1 MAADMLRCRCCP
13 GLLDLTPHGLL
24 HMNQTSLGPLGLD
37 KMLVDDLG
45 EVTITNDGATILQ
58 QLDVQVCTETA
69 PYLLA
74 SAPCAALLAPRS
86 HAAPRLQHPAAK
98 VLVELADLQD
108 REVGDGTT
116 SVVILAAELL
126 KHGNELVKNKVHPTS
141 VIQGFRLAMRQAC
154 KYISEEMAITTESLG
169 KEALMNAARTSMSS
183 KIIGSQAQFFSEMV
197 VDAMNEVKVVGRKGA
212 KYPLK
217 SVGIVKGNGMSSSDS
232 YLVNGLAVKIA
243 RATPMMVRQ
252 VTGGC
257 RIACIDFDLK
267 KFKGQMGVDIIV
279 KNPAELEAIR
289 QQEEIIT
296 KRRIQLIID
305 SGANVV
311 LTTKGMDDLAM
322 KYFVEAGIIGVRRVP
337 KIDIQR
343 IAKATGATLCVS
355 LGTLEGD
362 EAFEAGW
369 LGTADTVG
377 EEMLG
382 DYEMMLFKGCKT
394 SKAVTIVLRGPNEYM
409 LDEMERSVHDALCVV
424 KRTLESGMV
433 VPGGGCVETAL
444 SIYLENFATT
454 LGTREQLAIAEF
466 AEALLVIPRVLSTNA
481 ACDATEL
488 VARLRAYHYRYQS
501 DPANSDKSLSRTG
514 LDLTNGKLLDNV
526 EAGVLEPMLIKL
538 KSIQFATE
546 AAISVLRIDD
556 MIKITPPQQQGG
568 GGGGYGM

>member
-1 MAADMLRCRCCP
+1 
-13 GLLDLTPHGLL
+13 
-24 HMNQTSLGPLGLD
+24 
-37 KMLVDDLG
+37 
-45 EVTITNDGATILQ
+45 
-58 QLDVQVCTETA
+58 
-69 PYLLA
+69 
-74 SAPCAALLAPRS
+74 
-86 HAAPRLQHPAAK
+86 LQHPAAK

-116 SVVILAAELL
+116 SVVILASELL

-183 KIIGSQAQFFSEMV
+183 KIIGSQAEFFSEMV
-197 VDAMNEVKVVGRKGA
+197 VDAMNEVKIVNKKGTA

-232 YLVNGLAVKIA
+232 YLVAGLAVKIG

-257 RIACIDFDLK
+257 RVACLDFDLK
-267 KFKGQMGVDIIV
+267 KFKGQMGVDIVV

-296 KRRIQLIID
+296 KRRIQMIID
-305 SGANVV
+305 AGANVV

-355 LGTLEGD
+355 LGTLEGE
-362 EAFEAGW
+362 EAFEPGW
-369 LGTADTVG
+369 LGAADTVG

-501 DPANSDKSLSRTG
+501 DPANSDAALSRTG
-514 LDLTNGKLLDNV
+514 LDLSNGKLRDNV
-526 EAGVLEPMLIKL
+526 EHGVLEPMLIKL
-538 KSIQFATE
+538 KSISFATE

-556 MIKITPPQQQGG
+556 MIKITPPQQQGQG
-568 GGGGYGM
+568 GGMPPGMMGM